1 MSFPSPKGG
10 PKRLGLRWG
19 ALPLVSLAVATS
31 AGVARA
37 ETLSAEQAV
46 SRAAQNNPS
55 LRAALLD
62 SRAAGYAVAAER
74 GARDPNFV
82 ASVQAEHSETIAR
95 PGLSGVANGSPD
107 AASRSVQNAVSA
119 NAAVSYR
126 TDIGTQLELGT
137 KTGTSWNSNTWTGT
151 GVLPD
156 NLNLGPT
163 YDAQA
168 YLSAR
173 QPLLRGAGSDV
184 ELAPLHQAEAAAR
197 AAQSRHQDS
206 ASQTALDVLSA
217 YWALWYADRAVD
229 VQEQALAVAQRQVSD
244 AKLRAGTLGT
254 GSSVDVLQFTT
265 NAASIADSL
274 SQARADRGA
283 RAIELGRVLGMSPQQ
298 AASLDAEGTPPDYG
312 LLPAVDTLTSEVDDT
327 PALIALRADVE
338 RARLRVGTARNATK
352 PRLDVFANASVG
364 TLWDQGSDF
373 SLSGG
378 RPTYGVLG
386 GLELELPLG
395 GGRYS
400 ADAAAAQADLEAAEA
415 RYQAELDAARAR
427 VSSLA
432 VNVQA
437 AADQVKLTSETA
449 TAANQLAEA
458 ERQRLN
464 LGTTTSRDVVTAE
477 QTLREAELRRLRAV
491 VDQASARFELE
502 HTAGTLLDHFAGVAA
517 TSTGRSS

>member
-1 MSFPSPKGG
+1 M
-10 PKRLGLRWG
+10 GLRWG
-19 ALPLVSLAVATS
+19 ALPLASLVVLTAASVAQ
-31 AGVARA
+31 A
-37 ETLSAEQAV
+37 ETLTAEQAV
-46 SRAAQNNPS
+46 SRASQNNPS

-62 SRAAGYAVAAER
+62 ARSAAYAVAAER
-74 GARDPNFV
+74 GARDPNLI
-82 ASVQAEHSETIAR
+82 ASVQAEHSETITR

-107 AASRSVQNAVSA
+107 AASRAVQNAVSA
-119 NAAVSYR
+119 NAAVTYR

-156 NLNLGPT
+156 NLNVGPT

-173 QPLLRGAGSDV
+173 QPLLRGAGSAV
-184 ELAPLHQAEAAAR
+184 ELAPIRQAEAAAR
-197 AAQSRHQDS
+197 AAHSRHEDS

-217 YWALWYADRAVD
+217 YWALWYADRAVA
-229 VQEQALAVAQRQVSD
+229 VQEQGLAVAQRQVAD

-254 GSSVDVLQFTT
+254 GSAVDVLQFST
-265 NAASIADSL
+265 NAAQVADAL
-274 SQARADRGA
+274 SQARADRSA
-283 RAIELGRVLGMSPQQ
+283 RALELGRMLGMAPRE
-298 AASLDAEGTPPDYG
+298 AGALDAEGTPPDFG
-312 LLPAVDTLTSEVDDT
+312 PLPAADTLTHEVTDS
-327 PALIALRADVE
+327 PALSALRADIE
-338 RARLRVGTARNATK
+338 RAQLRVHTARNADK

-364 TLWDQGSDF
+364 TIWDQGSDF

-395 GGRYS
+395 GGRYA
-400 ADAAAAQADLEAAEA
+400 ADAAAAQAELEAAQA
-415 RYQAELDAARAR
+415 RYQAEVDTAQAR

-437 AADQVKLTSETA
+437 ASDQVQLTTETA

-464 LGTTTSRDVVTAE
+464 LGTTTSRDVVSAE

-502 HTAGTLLDHFAGVAA
+502 HTAGTLLDHFADVAA
-517 TSTGRSS
+517 TSTRRSS